1 MRKFLYYFLILTTL
15 VAGSCASKYGK
26 VLKSKDNEYKL
37 KMAEQY
43 YVAKEYLKAQQIYA
57 EIMPL
62 FKGDSRF
69 EDIYY
74 KYAYTA
80 FYLKDFINSEN
91 LFKSFTENFPNSTR
105 AEECEYMRCM
115 SFYRQ
120 SAKVDLDQTTTI
132 KAIALM
138 QAFINTHP
146 ESSRVKDA
154 TQIIDD
160 SRAKLELKEYK
171 SAKLYYDIGY
181 FKAAATAFAVLC
193 DNYPDSEIGDMY
205 KFEEIKSYFRLAA
218 QSVTD
223 KQMNRYETVVT
234 ECTDF
239 ELRFAD
245 SKYLTDVKEFKVI
258 SENNIKKLEN
268 EQASQTTGS
277 K

>member
-1 MRKFLYYFLILTTL
+1 MQKSLYYFLII
-15 VAGSCASKYGK
+15 VALLSGSCASKFGK

-43 YVAKEYLKAQQIYA
+43 YVAKEYIKAQQIYA

-62 FKGDSRF
+62 FKGDARF
-69 EDIYY
+69 EDLYY

-80 FYLKDFINSEN
+80 YYLRDYINSEN
-91 LFKSFTENFPNSTR
+91 LFKSFTENFPNSNR

-115 SFYRQ
+115 SYYKQ
-120 SAKVDLDQTTTI
+120 SAKVDLDQLSTV

-154 TQIIDD
+154 TGIIDEC
-160 SRAKLELKEYK
+160 RAKLELKEYK

-181 FKAAATAFAVLC
+181 YKAAAIAFAVLC
-193 DNYPDSEIGDMY
+193 DNYPESQKGDVY
-205 KFEEIKSYFRLAA
+205 KFEEIKSYFKLAS
-218 QSVTD
+218 QSVAE
-223 KQMNRYETVVT
+223 KQLNRYETVVT

-245 SKYLTDVKEFKVI
+245 SEFLSNVKEYKTI
-258 SENNIKKLEN
+258 SENNIKNLEN
-268 EQASQTTGS
+268 EQATKTTGG
-277 K
+277 

>member
-1 MRKFLYYFLILTTL
+1 MQKSLYYFLII
-15 VAGSCASKYGK
+15 VALLSAGCASKFGK

-43 YVAKEYLKAQQIYA
+43 YVAKEYVKAQQIYA
-57 EIMPL
+57 EIMPF
-62 FKGDSRF
+62 FKGDARF
-69 EDIYY
+69 EDLYY

-80 FYLKDFINSEN
+80 YYLRDYINSEN
-91 LFKSFTENFPNSTR
+91 LFKSFTENFPNSSK

-120 SAKVDLDQTTTI
+120 SAKVDLDQTSTV

-154 TQIIDD
+154 TAIIDE

-193 DNYPDSEIGDMY
+193 DNYPDSERGDEY
-205 KFEEIKSYFRLAA
+205 KFEEIKSYFKLAS
-218 QSVTD
+218 QSVAD
-223 KQMNRYETVVT
+223 KQLSRYETVVS

-239 ELRFAD
+239 ELRFTD
-245 SKYLTDVKEFKVI
+245 SQYLNEVKEYKTI
-258 SENNIKKLEN
+258 SENNIKNLEN
-268 EQASQTTGS
+268 EQASQTTGR
-277 K
+277 